1 MGFNEDNAANS
12 EWSQLQLKVSV
23 LEMERQYEDCRE
35 EFVQQYEPKVL
46 FDQVTQE
53 LVDNSYANVDAE
65 TPNGEEN
72 EALPQSLEALMD
84 VTEHESLNSEVVK
97 NTTGHDTGQI
107 DFTRCVSVS
116 VKKLSISSLKEVVPV

>member
-35 EFVQQYEPKVL
+35 EFVQQYEPKVI

-53 LVDNSYANVDAE
+53 LVENSSANVDAE

-72 EALPQSLEALMD
+72 EALPQSLD

-97 NTTGHDTGQI
+97 DTTNPDTRQI
-107 DFTRCVSVS
+107 DFTRFVSVS
-116 VKKLSISSLKEVVPV
+116 VKKLSISSLKEVVP